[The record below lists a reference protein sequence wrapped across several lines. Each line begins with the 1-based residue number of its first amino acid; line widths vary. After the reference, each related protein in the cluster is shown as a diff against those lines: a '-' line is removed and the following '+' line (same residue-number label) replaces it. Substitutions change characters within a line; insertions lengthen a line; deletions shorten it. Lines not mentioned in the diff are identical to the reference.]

1 MGFSFPFKIRDS
13 HPWPQALDSVRQVC
27 LRRLTAGLTHWLEAD
42 LTKRQL
48 GMCSASVILQTV
60 GGSVPDWTLE
70 DLHCLEVMRSLAQRD
85 RPART
90 TPAEDEDQEKWGQV
104 SESRGNIS
112 TNKTV
117 DKRSEPDLDSDDS
130 EAEDSDDDLP
140 AYDMSD
146 DKPWDK
152 DHKPIL
158 YVRDILDQL
167 ADPDSTQQEECLQ
180 KMVEFSKSRLQHE
193 DPAVVLELVSLT
205 LHLQNKLDSP
215 DWGRARQA
223 ALTSVTSCR
232 PAVCGPSL
240 VKRIFEKEVTLDTK
254 FTVLE
259 SLVETGT
266 VLRERNSG
274 KLGEFLSLTVSGLCG
289 GGWSWARLKVRG
301 LETSLVTQSVLSLAR
316 LVRLGENTPGWYRH
330 LHLSTELLLAVAG
343 SHSKAPVQAAVLHG
357 LGVVGSLVPPH
368 LLTGGD
374 LAQLLATAAEWAAGL
389 TGDLAE
395 SGLATANILR
405 IRQQEGLRLEM
416 ERDLVQSTEI
426 KMTLDKKQVKL
437 R

>member
-1 MGFSFPFKIRDS
+1 M
-13 HPWPQALDSVRQVC
+13 
-27 LRRLTAGLTHWLEAD
+27 
-42 LTKRQL
+42 
-48 GMCSASVILQTV
+48 
-60 GGSVPDWTLE
+60 
-70 DLHCLEVMRSLAQRD
+70 
-85 RPART
+85 
-90 TPAEDEDQEKWGQV
+90 
-104 SESRGNIS
+104 
-112 TNKTV
+112 
-117 DKRSEPDLDSDDS
+117 
-130 EAEDSDDDLP
+130 
-140 AYDMSD
+140 
-146 DKPWDK
+146 
-152 DHKPIL
+152 
-158 YVRDILDQL
+158 
-167 ADPDSTQQEECLQ
+167 
-180 KMVEFSKSRLQHE
+180 
-193 DPAVVLELVSLT
+193 
-205 LHLQNKLDSP
+205 
-215 DWGRARQA
+215 
-223 ALTSVTSCR
+223 
-232 PAVCGPSL
+232 
-240 VKRIFEKEVTLDTK
+240 
-254 FTVLE
+254 LE

-274 KLGEFLSLTVSGLCG
+274 KLCEFLSLTVSGLCG